1 MNLRNNYKNTVLACY
16 ISYIVQA
23 IVNTL
28 SPLLF
33 VVYSEKLGLSILQIS
48 VLITFN
54 FIIQLAVD
62 IASTFFI
69 TRLGYRR
76 GVILAELLVIAGL
89 SLMPTLTLLMESNFA
104 ARLISSTIMCA
115 GGGLIEVIVSPIVE
129 AIPGDKK
136 ASAMTILHS
145 FYCWGQVI
153 VVLITTLYLS
163 IFGLDAW
170 TFLPLIFTLFPL
182 AAGIMYFFV
191 PINQLDDGDGL
202 RGFSHLL
209 RQNGFITMLVIMVA
223 AGASEVALSQW
234 ASLFAEKGLGIS
246 KSLGDLLGPCAFAL
260 AMGLSR
266 VIFGGYASRIKLEKW
281 MLASF
286 VLCAVSYLITVFS
299 TIPALSFCGFALCG
313 VSVAILWPGTYS
325 LGARII
331 PTGGTVMFAFFAFAG
346 DLGCTLGP
354 DLIGIVSDAV
364 IKNGTALTSILH
376 GDATS
381 VGLKIGILTALVFPL
396 MGILASLSL
405 MKKVKKN
412 ESNNSDQ

>member
-1 MNLRNNYKNTVLACY
+1 MNLRTSYKSTVFACY

-33 VVYSEKLGLSILQIS
+33 VVYSERLGLSILEIS

-54 FIIQLAVD
+54 FIVQLAVD

-69 TRLGYRR
+69 GRLGYRR
-76 GVILAELLVIAGL
+76 GVILAEILVITGL

-104 ARLISSTIMCA
+104 ALIISSTVMCA
-115 GGGLIEVIVSPIVE
+115 GGGLIEVIVSPVVE

-145 FYCWGQVI
+145 FYCWGQVL
-153 VVLITTLYLS
+153 VVLITKLYLS
-163 IFGLDAW
+163 IFGLDSW
-170 TFLPLIFTLFPL
+170 LFLPLIFTVFPL
-182 AAGIMYFFV
+182 TAGILYLFV
-191 PINQLDDGDGL
+191 PINQLEDGGGL
-202 RGFSHLL
+202 
-209 RQNGFITMLVIMVA
+209 NGFFRLVRENGFVTMLVIMVA

-246 KSLGDLLGPCAFAL
+246 KSLGDLLGPCSFAV

-266 VIFGGYASRIKLEKW
+266 VIFGKYASRIKLERW

-299 TIPALSFCGFALCG
+299 TVPAVSFLGFALCG

-325 LGARII
+325 LGTRII
-331 PTGGTVMFAFFAFAG
+331 PTGGTVMFAFFAFSG

-364 IKNGTALTSILH
+364 IKNGGNFISFLS

-381 VGLKIGILTALVFPL
+381 IGLKVGILTALVFPV

-405 MKKVKKN
+405 IKRMKKNGTAEKN
-412 ESNNSDQ
+412 Q

>member
-1 MNLRNNYKNTVLACY
+1 MNLRTSYKSTVFTCY

-33 VVYSEKLGLSILQIS
+33 VVYSEKLGLSLLEIS

-54 FIIQLAVD
+54 FVIQLAVD

-76 GVILAELLVIAGL
+76 GVILAEALVITGL

-104 ARLISSTIMCA
+104 ALLISSTVMCA
-115 GGGLIEVIVSPIVE
+115 GGGLIEVIVSPVVE

-153 VVLITTLYLS
+153 VVIITTLYLS
-163 IFGLDAW
+163 VFGLEAW
-170 TFLPLIFTLFPL
+170 LFLPLIFTVFPIT
-182 AAGIMYFFV
+182 AGILYFFV
-191 PINQLDDGDGL
+191 PINQLEDGNGL
-202 RGFSHLL
+202 RGFSHLV
-209 RQNGFITMLVIMVA
+209 RQNGFVTMLLIMVA

-246 KSLGDLLGPCAFAL
+246 KSLGDLLGPCAFAVT
-260 AMGLSR
+260 MGLSR
-266 VIFGGYASRIKLEKW
+266 VIFGKYASSIKLERW

-299 TIPALSFCGFALCG
+299 TIPALSFLGFALCG
-313 VSVAILWPGTYS
+313 ISVAILWPGTYS
-325 LGARII
+325 LGAQII
-331 PTGGTVMFAFFAFAG
+331 PTGGTVMFAFFAFSG

-364 IKNGTALTSILH
+364 VKNGGTFTSFLS

-381 VGLKIGILTALVFPL
+381 VGLKVGILTALVFPI

-405 MKKVKKN
+405 TKIMKKN
-412 ESNNSDQ
+412 EASTNN